1 MSGVTAGAWITPYG
15 TMLVLA
21 CIAAWWLA
29 RRRAIATGL
38 DASHVDLA
46 LPIAFITGACF
57 AGALGWF
64 VHSESRIAGEAFVA
78 EERRRLYATVFVV
91 LPLLFAYCRL
101 AGLSVRRFADV
112 VAVPAL
118 AFMAIVRIGCF
129 LAGCCFGDVSGHAEA
144 VARIEDPSLRLQVQ
158 TVPWL
163 SHEELPW
170 AVHYPA
176 DSLVGA
182 QHAAL
187 RLVGADAASALP
199 VHPVQ
204 LYETLLL
211 ALLALA
217 IVRLRPVLARPGSE
231 ALVVL
236 GSYAGVEF
244 LLEFLRGDNALVLG
258 PLTVNQ
264 LVCTAWLAAAVL
276 LAARQRRRAAP
287 VAASGLR
294 D

>member
-1 MSGVTAGAWITPYG
+1 M
-15 TMLVLA
+15 
-21 CIAAWWLA
+21 
-29 RRRAIATGL
+29 
-38 DASHVDLA
+38 
-46 LPIAFITGACF
+46 
-57 AGALGWF
+57 
-64 VHSESRIAGEAFVA
+64 
-78 EERRRLYATVFVV
+78 VFVV
-91 LPLLFAYCRL
+91 LPVLFAYCRL
-101 AGLSVRRFADV
+101 NGQSFRCVADT

-118 AFMAIVRIGCF
+118 AIMAIVRIGCF
-129 LAGCCFGDVSGHAEA
+129 LAGCRFGDVSGHTGA
-144 VARIEDPSLRLQVQ
+144 VARNEDPLLRLQVQ
-158 TVPWL
+158 TVHWL
-163 SHEELPW
+163 SHAELPW
-170 AVHYPA
+170 ALHYPA

-187 RLVGADAASALP
+187 GLVGADAASKLP
-199 VHPVQ
+199 VHPVR

-264 LVCTAWLAAAVL
+264 FICTASLAAAVL
-276 LAARQRRRAAP
+276 LAALQRRRTAP